1 MVSIFT
7 NDGQFSPEYIEEL
20 QKRLLK
26 HPINP
31 AYDKKC
37 NEFDNDEPD
46 VADQQISRAAYLILK
61 KLGKLPEGVEWP
73 GAPM

>member
-1 MVSIFT
+1 MASIFT
-7 NDGQFSPEYIEEL
+7 SDNYFSPERIAEL
-20 QKRLLK
+20 QKMLLD
-26 HPINP
+26 HPIDP